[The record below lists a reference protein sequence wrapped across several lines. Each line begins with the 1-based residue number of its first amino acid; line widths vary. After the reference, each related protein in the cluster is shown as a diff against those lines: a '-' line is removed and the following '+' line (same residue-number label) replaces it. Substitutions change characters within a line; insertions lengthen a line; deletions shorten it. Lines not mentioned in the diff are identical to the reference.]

1 MKQIPLPRLSDGTR
15 LHPARLSV
23 TLDLRPPSRATM
35 LLPPDERIDLRQT
48 VELFT
53 PQGSAGLF
61 RVTGVED
68 IPGEGREVTLRH
80 TSASLADTLI
90 PGSGE
95 ITGPARQ
102 VLHTLLGYQ
111 SAWQPGE
118 VELPSSRILSCSYN
132 NSNLLRALLDLL
144 DELPEC
150 GLFFEDGRVHLR
162 LLDPTDGCECRLS
175 RNLRSLKI
183 SLDDSRLCTR
193 VYVNGLPSPVD
204 APSIAVWGPVSRHLT
219 ARRGLGADALTT
231 LAEQYLA
238 RYSEPT
244 LTVRLDALDLHRA
257 TGEAFDR
264 FPPGRV
270 CRVCLPE
277 SGGIIRQ
284 RVTSV
289 TYDDVFGDPERA
301 TVTLAEHDPDAADYV
316 GGLMANV
323 RVLYRDLA
331 DADGVIRLQ
340 AERIELLA
348 GEISLRATRE
358 ELVDL
363 DNHLTSLY
371 NEVSVELDAT
381 KAELRLKASQ
391 EAVSDIADT
400 LSEAMITL
408 SGAEA
413 DILLLGQKTD
423 RLTGDVD
430 QAKLDINGAN
440 AQIAAQAQRLDAQG
454 DRISGAELR
463 LDGLEGSISLKADK
477 TVTDDLGQ
485 RVSSAEISIE
495 AAVETVDGLRSQI
508 TLKADRIDLEGYVT
522 AQQLTAAIADFEDAW
537 TTYLRTYNI
546 SCENIAGAYGDFDDL
561 VCGTL
566 LVGNKDARWKSAN
579 YLSGYSPA
587 AERLVQREN
596 ITYVDAKGNSH
607 SLSVVTGITNLN
619 SNPTFTTGTLSYL
632 G

>member
-1 MKQIPLPRLSDGTR
+1 MKEIPLPCLPDGTR

-23 TLDLRPPSRATM
+23 TLNLRPPSRATM
-35 LLPPDERIDLRQT
+35 LLPPEERVDVRQT

-68 IPGEGREVTLRH
+68 VPGEGREVTLRH
-80 TSASLADTLI
+80 TSATLADALI

-95 ITGPARQ
+95 LTGSPRQ
-102 VLHTLLGYQ
+102 VLNTLLGYQ
-111 SAWQPGE
+111 SEWKLGD
-118 VELPSSRILSCSYN
+118 VELPDSRTISCSYSH
-132 NSNLLRALLDLL
+132 SNLLAALLDLL

-150 GLFFEDGRVHLR
+150 GLFFEAGRMHLR

-175 RNLRSLKI
+175 RNLRSLKV

-193 VYVNGLPSPVD
+193 VYMNSLPEPVD

-219 ARRGLGADALTT
+219 ARRGLNASALRT

-238 RYSEPT
+238 RHSEPT
-244 LTVRLDALDLHRA
+244 LTVRLDAIDLHRA

-270 CRVCLPE
+270 CRVCLPD
-277 SGGIIRQ
+277 SGETLRQ
-284 RVTSV
+284 RVTAV
-289 TYDDVFGDPERA
+289 TYDDVYGDPERA

-331 DADGVIRLQ
+331 DADGLIRLE

-348 GEISLRATRE
+348 EDILLRATKE
-358 ELVDL
+358 ELADL
-363 DNHLTSLY
+363 DGHLTSLY
-371 NEVSVELDAT
+371 NEVSIELDAA

-391 EAVSDIADT
+391 ETVSDVANT
-400 LSEAMITL
+400 LSEALITL

-413 DILLLGQKTD
+413 DIRLLGQKTD
-423 RLTGDVD
+423 RLTGDVN
-430 QAKLDINGAN
+430 QALLDLNGA
-440 AQIAAQAQRLDAQG
+440 QASITAHARQLDAQG
-454 DRISGAELR
+454 DELSSAMLR
-463 LDGLEGSISLKADK
+463 LDGLEGRISLKADK
-477 TVTDDLGQ
+477 TVTDALGT
-485 RVSSAEISIE
+485 RVSSAEIRLD
-495 AAVETVDGLRSQI
+495 AAVETVDGLKSQI
-508 TLKADRIDLEGYVT
+508 TLKADRIDLQGYVT
-522 AQQLTAAIADFEDAW
+522 AQQLSVKLADFEDAW

-561 VCGTL
+561 VCGML
-566 LVGNKDARWKSAN
+566 LVGSK
-579 YLSGYSPA
+579 Y
-587 AERLVQREN
+587 AEWQEQR
-596 ITYVDAKGNSH
+596 
-607 SLSVVTGITNLN
+607 VVTSVTL
-619 SNPTFTTGTLSYL
+619 PTFTGTTLNYLDHDGNKRTLYIPIRQTEGFVGTANLNYL
-632 G
+632 GG

>member
-1 MKQIPLPRLSDGTR
+1 MAVTSIPLPRLLDGTP

-23 TLDLRPPSRATM
+23 TLKLTPPSRATM
-35 LLPPDERIDLRQT
+35 LLPPDERLDVRQT

-53 PQGSAGLF
+53 PQGSAGWF

-68 IPGEGREVTLRH
+68 APGEGCEVTLRH
-80 TSASLADTLI
+80 TSSSLADALI

-95 ITGPARQ
+95 LTGTPRQ
-102 VLHTLLGYQ
+102 VLNTLLGYQ
-111 SAWQPGE
+111 SEWKLGDVA
-118 VELPSSRILSCSYN
+118 LPDSRTISCSYN
-132 NSNLLRALLDLL
+132 HSNLLTALTNLL

-150 GLFFEDGRVHLR
+150 GLFFEGGLMHLR
-162 LLDPTDGCECRLS
+162 LLEDADGCECRLS
-175 RNLRSLKI
+175 RNLRSLTV

-193 VYVNGLPSPVD
+193 VYVNGLTEPVD

-219 ARRGLGADALTT
+219 ASRGLGREALTA
-231 LAEQYLA
+231 LARQYLD
-238 RYSEPT
+238 RHSEPT
-244 LTVRLDALDLHRA
+244 LTVRLDAIDLHRA

-270 CRVCLPE
+270 CRVCLPQRRE
-277 SGGIIRQ
+277 TVRQ
-284 RVTSV
+284 RVTAV
-289 TYDDVFGDPERA
+289 TYDDVYGDPERA

-348 GEISLRATRE
+348 GDILLRATKE

-363 DNHLTSLY
+363 DDHLTTLY
-371 NEVSVELDAT
+371 KEVSIELDAAR
-381 KAELRLKASQ
+381 AELRLKASQ
-391 EAVSDIADT
+391 QAVSDIERT

-413 DILLLGQKTD
+413 AITAHARQ
-423 RLTGDVD
+423 
-430 QAKLDINGAN
+430 
-440 AQIAAQAQRLDAQG
+440 LDAQG
-454 DRISGAELR
+454 SELSSARLR

-477 TVTDDLGQ
+477 AVTDDLGA
-485 RVSSAEISIE
+485 RVSSAEIRID

-508 TLKADRIDLEGYVT
+508 TLKADRIDLQGYVT
-522 AQQLTAAIADFEDAW
+522 ASQLSARIADFEDAW
-537 TTYLRTYNI
+537 ATFIRTGGI
-546 SCENIAGAYGDFDDL
+546 STDGIAGGYADFDDL

-566 LVGNKDARWKSAN
+566 LVGGSSAEWQTASVMTALPSLSTDTFYMTYKDANGINQS
-579 YLSGYSPA
+579 
-587 AERLVQREN
+587 V
-596 ITYVDAKGNSH
+596 T
-607 SLSVVTGITNLN
+607 VVTGVRFNR
-619 SNPTFTTGTLSYL
+619 GTLGSIDFL
-632 G
+632 GR